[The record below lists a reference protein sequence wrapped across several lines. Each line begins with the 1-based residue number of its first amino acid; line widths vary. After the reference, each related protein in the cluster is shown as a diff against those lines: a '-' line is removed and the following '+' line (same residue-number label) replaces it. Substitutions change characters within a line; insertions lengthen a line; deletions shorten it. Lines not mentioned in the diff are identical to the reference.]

1 MRNLPV
7 IPLLIIALSLVL
19 VVPSLGHSQLFD
31 WDEINFAEC
40 AREMMVTGDYTK
52 VQINFLPF
60 WEKPPL
66 FIWMQV
72 LSMKAFGVNEFAAR
86 LPNAI
91 GGIITLLV
99 LWNIGRRHFDKRF
112 AALWV
117 LVYAGS
123 LLPQFYFHSGIIDPW
138 FNLFIFLSIYQFLE
152 YTSRFTEAAQLKFW
166 NRNIILSALFMGLAV
181 LTKGPVA
188 LLVFGLCFVV
198 YRIVNRR
205 RIMSWLHFGLYAGI
219 TALVAG
225 SWFAMLAVRGGGHL
239 VLEFILYQIRLFSTE
254 DAGHGGNFF
263 YHWIVLL
270 VGCFP
275 AAGFAVQAMFKR
287 AADTPYERHQLRWM
301 RIMFWVVLLLFSV
314 VKTKIVH
321 YSSLCYFPLTWLATY
336 SIYKLMAGQFTLRRW
351 VLALV
356 AVPGILLG
364 VALAVLP
371 FIDRFKASLLESG
384 SVRDEFA
391 AANLQAD
398 GGWLG
403 VEFLAG
409 VLLLVC
415 LLVALWIMRRRMETA
430 VKLLF
435 GSTLLVTA
443 AAAALIAPR
452 VEKYSQ
458 DAAVQFWKS
467 KAGQNV
473 YVETYGYKSFA
484 PYFYAQTRPVVKN
497 NPRYTAWRKN
507 VTTPLPAGKSRS
519 EFETELQREWM
530 LKGDID
536 RPAFFVC
543 KNTREKEL
551 ISYYPWLIK
560 LYSQNGFVF
569 WMRDPA
575 VPVN

>member
-1 MRNLPV
+1 MRKLPV
-7 IPLLIIALSLVL
+7 IPLLIIALSLAL
-19 VVPSLGHSQLFD
+19 VMPFLGHSQLFD

-40 AREMMVTGDYTK
+40 AREMMVTGDYTT
-52 VQINFLPF
+52 VQINFEPF

-72 LSMKAFGVNEFAAR
+72 LCMKVFGVNEFAAR

-91 GGIITLLV
+91 GGIVTLLV
-99 LWNIGRRHFDKRF
+99 LWRLGRRHFDRRF

-152 YTSRFTEAAQLKFW
+152 YTSRFTDSPGLKLW
-166 NRNIILSALFMGLAV
+166 DSNIMLSALFMGLAV

-198 YRIVNRR
+198 YRIINRR
-205 RIMSWLHFGLYAGI
+205 RIMSWGHFMVYAGI

-270 VGCFP
+270 AGCFP
-275 AAGFAVQAMFKR
+275 ASGFAVQAMFKR

-301 RIMFWVVLLLFSV
+301 RIMFWVVLILFSI

-321 YSSLCYFPLTWLATY
+321 YSSLCYFPLTWLAAYTL
-336 SIYKLMAGQFTLRRW
+336 YKLLDGRFALKRW
-351 VLALV
+351 VLVLV
-356 AVPGILLG
+356 AVPGVLLS

-384 SVRDEFA
+384 SVRDAFA
-391 AANLQAD
+391 AGNLQAD
-398 GGWLG
+398 GGWLD

-409 VLLLVC
+409 VLLFIC
-415 LLVALWIMRRRMETA
+415 LVAALVLMRRRMQTA
-430 VKLLF
+430 VYLLF

-443 AAAALIAPR
+443 SAAALFAPR

-467 KAGQNV
+467 KAGQDV
-473 YVETYGYKSFA
+473 YVETIGYKSFA
-484 PYFYAQTRPVVKN
+484 HYFYAQTKPVVKN
-497 NPRYTAWRKN
+497 NPAYLKWRN
-507 VTTPLPAGKSRS
+507 SMERPLPAGKSRS

-536 RPAFFVC
+536 RPAFFVS
-543 KNTREKEL
+543 KITREEEVKT
-551 ISYYPWLIK
+551 YYPWLIK
-560 LYSQNGFVF
+560 TNSKNGFVF
-569 WMRDPA
+569 WKRDPA
-575 VPVN
+575 LPVN